1 LVFVSAGKRIIDMCH
16 PQYESAKAFKMDDL
30 ELVIIGA
37 GAAGL
42 AAGIYS
48 VRSGLKTLVLE
59 EKLAGGTAAD
69 APVVENYPGFPS
81 VTGTELAQKM
91 VTHAKSAGVTMN
103 ELEAVV
109 SLDLQSEKKRVQTQK
124 AVYRTDAVI
133 VASGSH
139 YRQLG
144 VPGEKEFRGRGVS
157 YCGICDGPFFRG
169 KNVLVVGG
177 GNSAAMT
184 TLYLAGIAASTKIV
198 HRREAF
204 RCEEALT
211 QSLKNA
217 KNVEILWNT
226 EIKEIQGDKVV
237 QKVLLLD
244 KKTEETRELAVAGVF
259 VQVGED
265 PNSQVAK
272 NAGIKTD
279 QDDYIIVDGQQK
291 TNIQGV
297 YAAGDVTNNPI
308 KQVGTAVGQ
317 GITAALEAYAFIRR
331 PYYKQ

>member
-1 LVFVSAGKRIIDMCH
+1 M
-16 PQYESAKAFKMDDL
+16 EDL
-30 ELVIIGA
+30 ELVIIGG

-42 AAGIYS
+42 TAGIYS
-48 VRSGLKTLVLE
+48 VRSGLETIVLE

-69 APVVENYPGFPS
+69 APIVENYPGFPS

-91 VTHAKSAGVTMN
+91 VAHAKSAGVTLN

-109 SLDLQSEKKRVQTQK
+109 SLDLKSEKKRVQTQK
-124 AVYRTDAVI
+124 TVYEASAVI
-133 VASGSH
+133 VATGSH

-169 KNVLVVGG
+169 KRVLVVGG

-184 TLYLAGIAASTKIV
+184 TLYLSGIAAETKIV

-211 QSLKNA
+211 QSLKNT

-226 EIKEIQGDKVV
+226 EIKEIRGDKVV
-237 QKVLLLD
+237 QKVILLD
-244 KKTEETRELAVAGVF
+244 KDTGESRELPVNGVF

-265 PNSQVAK
+265 PNSQIAK
-272 NAGIKTD
+272 DAGIAVD
-279 QDDYIIVDGQQK
+279 EDDYIITDVQQR
-291 TNIQGV
+291 TNLEGV
-297 YAAGDVTNNPI
+297 YAAGDVTNHPI

-317 GITAALEAYAFIRR
+317 GITAALEAYGFIRR
-331 PYYKQ
+331 PYYQKR

>member
-1 LVFVSAGKRIIDMCH
+1 M
-16 PQYESAKAFKMDDL
+16 EDL
-30 ELVIIGA
+30 ELVIIGG

-42 AAGIYS
+42 TAGIYS
-48 VRSGLKTLVLE
+48 VRSGLETIVLE

-69 APVVENYPGFPS
+69 APIVENYPGFPS

-91 VTHAKSAGVTMN
+91 VAHAKSAGVTLN

-109 SLDLQSEKKRVQTQK
+109 SLDLKSEKKRVQTQK
-124 AVYRTDAVI
+124 TVYEASAVI
-133 VASGSH
+133 VATGSH

-169 KNVLVVGG
+169 KRVLVVGG

-184 TLYLAGIAASTKIV
+184 TLYLSGIAAETKIV

-211 QSLKNA
+211 QSLKNT

-226 EIKEIQGDKVV
+226 EIKEIRGDKVV
-237 QKVLLLD
+237 QEVILFD
-244 KKTEETRELAVAGVF
+244 KDTGESRELPVNGVF

-265 PNSQVAK
+265 PNSQIAK
-272 NAGIKTD
+272 DAGIAVD
-279 QDDYIIVDGQQK
+279 EDDYIITDVQQR
-291 TNIQGV
+291 TNLEGV
-297 YAAGDVTNNPI
+297 YAAGDVTNHPI

-317 GITAALEAYAFIRR
+317 GITAALEAYGFIRR
-331 PYYKQ
+331 PYYQKR

>member
-1 LVFVSAGKRIIDMCH
+1 
-16 PQYESAKAFKMDDL
+16 MDDS

-42 AAGIYS
+42 AAGIYA
-48 VRSGLKTLVLE
+48 VRSGLKTIILE

-81 VTGTELAQKM
+81 VTGSELAQKM
-91 VTHAKSAGVTMN
+91 VAHAKSVGVTLN

-109 SLDLQSEKKRVQTQK
+109 SLDIQGEKKHVQTQK
-124 AVYRTDAVI
+124 TVYQANAVI

-184 TLYLAGIAASTKIV
+184 TLYLAGLAADTKIV

-211 QSLKNA
+211 QSLKKA
-217 KNVEILWNT
+217 KNVDILWNT

-237 QKVLLLD
+237 QRVILLD
-244 KKTEETRELAVAGVF
+244 KKTGETRELAVNGVF

-265 PNSQVAK
+265 PNSQMAK

>member
-1 LVFVSAGKRIIDMCH
+1 LGKRIIDMRH
-16 PQYESAKAFKMDDL
+16 PQYESLRSFRMEDL

-42 AAGIYS
+42 TAGIYS
-48 VRSGLKTLVLE
+48 VRSGLKTIVLE

-69 APVVENYPGFPS
+69 APIVENYPGFPS

-91 VTHAKSAGVTMN
+91 VAHAKSAGVILN

-109 SLDLQSEKKRVQTQK
+109 SLDLKSEKKRVQTLK
-124 AVYRTDAVI
+124 AVYEAKAVL
-133 VASGSH
+133 VATGSH

-144 VPGEKEFRGRGVS
+144 VPGESEFRGRGVS

-169 KNVLVVGG
+169 KSVLVVGG

-184 TLYLAGIAASTKIV
+184 TLYLSGIAAETKIV

-211 QSLKNA
+211 QSLQNT

-226 EIKEIQGDKVV
+226 EIKEIRGDKVV
-237 QKVLLLD
+237 QKVVLLD
-244 KKTEETRELAVAGVF
+244 KKTGETRELPVNGVF

-265 PNSQVAK
+265 PNSKIVK
-272 NAGIKTD
+272 DAGVTLD
-279 QDDYIIVDGQQK
+279 EDDYIITDALQR
-291 TNIQGV
+291 TNLEGV
-297 YAAGDVTNNPI
+297 YAAGDVTNHPI

-317 GITAALEAYAFIRR
+317 GITAALEAYGFIRR
-331 PYYKQ
+331 PYYQKK

>member
-1 LVFVSAGKRIIDMCH
+1 MSFSIRISAG
-16 PQYESAKAFKMDDL
+16 AFRMEDL

-42 AAGIYS
+42 TAGIYS
-48 VRSGLKTLVLE
+48 VRSGLKTVVLE

-69 APVVENYPGFPS
+69 APTVENYPGFSS
-81 VTGTELAQKM
+81 VSGTELAQRM
-91 VTHAKSAGVTMN
+91 VAHAKSAGVTLN

-109 SLDLQSEKKRVQTQK
+109 SLDFKNERKRVQTQK
-124 AVYRTDAVI
+124 AVYEARAVI
-133 VASGSH
+133 VATGSH

-157 YCGICDGPFFRG
+157 YCGICDGPFFRA
-169 KNVLVVGG
+169 KSVLVVGG

-184 TLYLAGIAASTKIV
+184 ALYLSGIAAETKIV

-211 QSLKNA
+211 QSLKNT

-226 EIKEIQGDKVV
+226 EIKEIRGDKIV
-237 QKVLLLD
+237 QKVILLD
-244 KKTEETRELAVAGVF
+244 KKTGETVELAVNGVF

-265 PNSQVAK
+265 PNSKIAKDAGVALDK
-272 NAGIKTD
+272 D
-279 QDDYIIVDGQQK
+279 EYIITDAQQR
-291 TNIQGV
+291 TNLEGV
-297 YAAGDVTNNPI
+297 YAAGDVTNHPI

-317 GITAALEAYAFIRR
+317 GITAALEAYGFIRR
-331 PYYKQ
+331 PYYHER